1 MSVKYLTYVATAVI
15 GIVAVKHPGGE
26 APVRHYP
33 DGHAEIGSFYEVDLS
48 EIDPNERLSRR
59 YRLDSVTLA
68 SSATAVST
76 LIKAVV

>member
-15 GIVAVKHPGGE
+15 GTVAVKHPGGE